1 MFVNGDLRDEGDRW
15 MDVPRREHGL
25 MNFFQISESFED
37 QQIDSTFH

>member
-1 MFVNGDLRDEGDRW
+1 